1 MNTPACC
8 TTSPNGYRRAVELTG
23 WIIPGATLALLPK
36 CPACVAA
43 YIALFTGVGISIS
56 IAAYLRMTLLII
68 CVATIVYFATRLGL
82 RLFSSITRSTK
93 P

>member
-1 MNTPACC
+1 MNAPACC
-8 TTSPNGYRRAVELTG
+8 TTSPTWHRRAAELTG
-23 WIIPGATLALLPK
+23 WIVPGATLALLPK

-68 CVATIVYFATRLGL
+68 CVAAIVYFATRLGL
-82 RLFSSITRSTK
+82 RLIISITRSTK
-93 P
+93 S